1 MNFKIY
7 VNESKQSGLY
17 ASPCR
22 QQLQG
27 QLGQRLRYGQE
38 SAHSNSLQRI

>member
-1 MNFKIY
+1 
-7 VNESKQSGLY
+7 
-17 ASPCR
+17 
-22 QQLQG
+22 LQG